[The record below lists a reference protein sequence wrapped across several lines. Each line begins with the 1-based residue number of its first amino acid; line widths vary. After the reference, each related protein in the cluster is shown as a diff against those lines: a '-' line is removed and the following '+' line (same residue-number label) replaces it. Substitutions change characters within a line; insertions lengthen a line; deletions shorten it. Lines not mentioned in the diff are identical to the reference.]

1 MQLTDVDHLRHVQRP
16 LTVRGCD
23 VRCGNNQWHTSAK
36 LKAGLL
42 RPQPLLAQM
51 PPTVSGNTHPH
62 ATTLSDTN
70 GMIICAYGSL
80 KIASRLLLVA
90 VEYHDRFVGQ
100 PKRLDVI
107 DHSSHLFVYEG
118 DSSIC
123 STYRRQP

>member
-1 MQLTDVDHLRHVQRP
+1 M
-16 LTVRGCD
+16 
-23 VRCGNNQWHTSAK
+23 
-36 LKAGLL
+36 
-42 RPQPLLAQM
+42 
-51 PPTVSGNTHPH
+51 HPH
-62 ATTLSDTN
+62 ATALSDNAIT
-70 GMIICAYGSL
+70 MCSL
-80 KIASRLLLVA
+80 VVSGLLLVA